1 MSERK
6 QGIARAPTLRREEF
20 LKDPAAALRKAEA
33 KGAVVIKNKDGS
45 VHSVLSVPR
54 DDRPIVVK

>member
-6 QGIARAPTLRREEF
+6 PGGTRVATLQRDKF
-20 LKDPAAALRKAEA
+20 LKDPAAALRRAET
-33 KGAVVIKNKDGS
+33 KGTVVITNKDGS